1 MLLQSGQ
8 QMLNAEH
15 LLTAQPSSLTSSSS
29 ASSTP
34 PVQDVNRY
42 MELLQE
48 NLKEGWTVHT
58 AKEKR
63 LYYCK

>member
-1 MLLQSGQ
+1 MLLQSG

-15 LLTAQPSSLTSSSS
+15 LLSAQPSSLTSSSS

-34 PVQDVNRY
+34 PVQDVTRY
-42 MELLQE
+42 VETLQE
-48 NLKEGWTVHT
+48 NLKEGWTIHT